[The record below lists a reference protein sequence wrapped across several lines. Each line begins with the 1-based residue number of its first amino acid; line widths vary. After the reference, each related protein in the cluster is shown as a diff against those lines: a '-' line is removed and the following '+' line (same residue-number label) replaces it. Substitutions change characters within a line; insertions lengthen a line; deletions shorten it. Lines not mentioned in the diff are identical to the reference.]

1 MTVIPTIFSRN
12 KKEFQERFTRLL
24 PIAKNIQIDF
34 MDGKFV
40 PTKSIALKDIP
51 NLKKYTNNFEIH
63 LMCLHPERYAKKL
76 KKIGFKKIIF
86 HIESTKDPEKV
97 IHSIKSSDLIPFIAL
112 NPETPIS
119 NVINYLPMTKGV
131 LLMGVHPG
139 KEHQSFIPG
148 VYKKISQL
156 RKSNKKIP
164 IQVDGGVNERV
175 AKKLARLN
183 VNNINSGSY
192 ISTSEK
198 PREIYNK
205 LIKEFRKG

>member
-1 MTVIPTIFSRN
+1 
-12 KKEFQERFTRLL
+12 
-24 PIAKNIQIDF
+24 
-34 MDGKFV
+34 
-40 PTKSIALKDIP
+40 
-51 NLKKYTNNFEIH
+51 
-63 LMCLHPERYAKKL
+63 
-76 KKIGFKKIIF
+76 
-86 HIESTKDPEKV
+86 
-97 IHSIKSSDLIPFIAL
+97 
-112 NPETPIS
+112 
-119 NVINYLPMTKGV
+119 
-131 LLMGVHPG
+131 MGVHPG